1 MPGLLKEVQV
11 THLSEPQKT
20 LKITGMGLYGS
31 GRERL
36 SPSPDLPPAHLWNHP
51 GSGYGGKK
59 RHTSLVLAYPRD
71 WQIKTQWRLP
81 QGWGLNGLPENWEI
95 ASFALSSKAE
105 WFLANGLLEHQMVW
119 TQDKRE
125 IVSERYSE
133 AIVPA
138 TILTQKL
145 KQEVRLVKG
154 GAQGAD
160 YDGTPF

>member
-1 MPGLLKEVQV
+1 
-11 THLSEPQKT
+11 
-20 LKITGMGLYGS
+20 MGC
-31 GRERL
+31 
-36 SPSPDLPPAHLWNHP
+36 P
-51 GSGYGGKK
+51 K
-59 RHTSLVLAYPRD
+59 
-71 WQIKTQWRLP
+71 
-81 QGWGLNGLPENWEI
+81 NWEI